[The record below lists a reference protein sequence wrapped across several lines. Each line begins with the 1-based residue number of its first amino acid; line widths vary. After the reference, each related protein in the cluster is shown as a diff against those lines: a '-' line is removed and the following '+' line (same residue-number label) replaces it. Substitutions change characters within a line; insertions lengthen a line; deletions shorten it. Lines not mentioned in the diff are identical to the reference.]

1 MSQNG
6 TYLEFLI
13 MKTSEGKSK
22 LVHYKDMID
31 ALDRNDENEDRINLT
46 ARIISKINIQF
57 DSKRFAGD
65 GIKRTD
71 ALVHEV
77 NNYDFSKAEAMKK
90 EFESKVATME
100 KEFDEK
106 IESMQADYDKMQKDL
121 NEDIHSLTAENESL
135 VVKQQEMR
143 VAYKEYCETTLQQ
156 YANSLRSLSNEF
168 SRVLDN
174 VVNLQQE
181 IGSKDIFSEMDRALE
196 MKQVMD
202 MLEDVEAE

>member
-1 MSQNG
+1 M
-6 TYLEFLI
+6 EFKKVLFGGYNKKEVQAFI
-13 MKTSEGKSK
+13 DSMKKE
-22 LVHYKDMID
+22 Y
-31 ALDRNDENEDRINLT
+31 E
-46 ARIISKINIQF
+46 
-57 DSKRFAGD
+57 
-65 GIKRTD
+65 
-71 ALVHEV
+71 
-77 NNYDFSKAEAMKK
+77 SKADTMKK

-202 MLEDVEAE
+202 MLEEVDTVEE